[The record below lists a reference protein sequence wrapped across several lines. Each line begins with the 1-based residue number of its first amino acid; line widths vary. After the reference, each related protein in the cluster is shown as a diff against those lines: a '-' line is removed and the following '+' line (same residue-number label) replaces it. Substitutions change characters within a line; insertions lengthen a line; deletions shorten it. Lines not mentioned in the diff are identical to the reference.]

1 MIQELINRYKRMR
14 TERFLCQ
21 TYQYQYAFVGMGQH
35 SLTNLYPVLHYLGVP
50 LKYICVTS
58 ERKAKLIERKYPSVK
73 ATTSLDEIL
82 NDEAIKGV
90 FVSASPSAHFSIA
103 SRVLQ
108 SGKSLFIEKPPC
120 QTLEELDTLIA
131 LQQQFGSLVAMVG
144 LQKRYAPAVQ
154 LLKQRLHKER
164 AEQREPSSLLGW
176 PSRDGRRQSR
186 RLISYDLHY
195 LTGAYPE
202 GNALL
207 DLYIHPLD
215 LVCFLFGQPEILAC
229 RQVTKDSY
237 ILMLQHPH
245 IVGTLELSTAYPW
258 TTAEESLKVC
268 THSGIYRLS
277 QMEELTFTPTSSTIF
292 GIPMEKLRPRHETQ
306 IIAKRLPPIGTQELL
321 FLRNNFTPILANN
334 QIFTQGYF
342 HEIAAFVE
350 ATESRHSDTLTPL
363 SSLKTIYET
372 ILKIQTVT
380 ESSGNIRRKPS
391 LSQSS

>member
-14 TERFLCQ
+14 TERFLRQ

-58 ERKAKLIERKYPSVK
+58 GRKAKLIEQKYPSVK

-82 NDEAIKGV
+82 KDEAIKGV

-120 QTLEELDTLIA
+120 QTLEELDQLVD
-131 LQQQFGSLVAMVG
+131 LQQQHGSLVAMVG

-154 LLKQRLHKER
+154 LLKQRLRKE
-164 AEQREPSSLLGW
+164 
-176 PSRDGRRQSR
+176 

-202 GNALL
+202 GYALL

-215 LVCFLFGQPEILAC
+215 LVCFLFGPPEILAI
-229 RQVTKDSY
+229 RQVTNDSY

-245 IVGTLELSTAYPW
+245 IVGTLELSTAYTW
-258 TTAEESLKVC
+258 TTAEESMKVC
-268 THSGIYRLS
+268 TKSGIYSLL
-277 QMEELTFTPTSSTIF
+277 QMEELTFTPTSSTVF
-292 GIPMEKLRPRHETQ
+292 GIPMEKLRPHHETKEVLYQ
-306 IIAKRLPPIGTQELL
+306 
-321 FLRNNFTPILANN
+321 RNNFTPILANN
-334 QIFTQGYF
+334 QVYTQGYYS
-342 HEIAAFVE
+342 EIEAFISL
-350 ATESRHSDTLTPL
+350 AESGKSEVTTSIMSVRGT
-363 SSLKTIYET
+363 YE
-372 ILKIQTVT
+372 LLQALQ
-380 ESSGNIRRKPS
+380 SGNANDNIS
-391 LSQSS
+391 I

>member
-14 TERFLCQ
+14 TERFLRQ

-58 ERKAKLIERKYPSVK
+58 GRKAKLIEQKYPSVK

-82 NDEAIKGV
+82 KDEAIEGV

-120 QTLEELDTLIA
+120 QTLEELDQLVD
-131 LQQQFGSLVAMVG
+131 LQQQHGSLVAMVG

-154 LLKQRLHKER
+154 LLKQRLRKE
-164 AEQREPSSLLGW
+164 
-176 PSRDGRRQSR
+176 

-202 GNALL
+202 GYALL

-215 LVCFLFGQPEILAC
+215 LVCHLFGKPEILAY
-229 RQVTKDSY
+229 RQVTNDSY

-245 IVGTLELSTAYPW
+245 IVGTLELSTAYTW
-258 TTAEESLKVC
+258 TTAEESMKVC
-268 THSGIYRLS
+268 TKSGIYSLL
-277 QMEELTFTPTSSTIF
+277 QMEELTFTPTSSTVF
-292 GIPMEKLRPRHETQ
+292 GIPMEKLRPRHETKEVLYQ
-306 IIAKRLPPIGTQELL
+306 
-321 FLRNNFTPILANN
+321 RNNFTPILANN
-334 QIFTQGYF
+334 QVYTQGYYS
-342 HEIAAFVE
+342 EIEAFISL
-350 ATESRHSDTLTPL
+350 AESGKSEVTTSIMSVRGT
-363 SSLKTIYET
+363 YE
-372 ILKIQTVT
+372 LLQALQ
-380 ESSGNIRRKPS
+380 SGNANDNIS
-391 LSQSS
+391 I

>member
-1 MIQELINRYKRMR
+1 MIQELINRFKRMR
-14 TERFLCQ
+14 TERFLRQ

-35 SLTNLYPVLHYLGVP
+35 SLTNLYPVLHHLGVP

-58 ERKAKLIERKYPSVK
+58 RRKAKLIERKYPSVK

-82 NDEAIKGV
+82 NDEAVKGV

-103 SRVLQ
+103 SQVLR

-131 LQQQFGSLVAMVG
+131 LQQQHGSPVTMIG
-144 LQKRYAPAVQ
+144 LQKQYAPAVQ
-154 LLKQRLHKER
+154 LLNRRLCKE
-164 AEQREPSSLLGW
+164 
-176 PSRDGRRQSR
+176 

-202 GNALL
+202 GNAQL

-229 RQVTKDSY
+229 RQVAKDSF

-245 IVGTLELSTAYPW
+245 TVGTLELSTAYSW

-268 THSGIYRLS
+268 TSKGIYRLS
-277 QMEELTFTPTSSTIF
+277 QMESLAFTPNSTPILGF
-292 GIPMEKLRPRHETQ
+292 PTEKLRTKSSTVEYLCQ
-306 IIAKRLPPIGTQELL
+306 
-321 FLRNNFTPILANN
+321 RNNFMPILANN
-334 QIFTQGYF
+334 QIYTQGYYS
-342 HEIAAFVE
+342 EIKAFISQ
-350 ATESRHSDTLTPL
+350 TEGRESKVITNLKAVRGTYELLQALQSTDNTPL
-363 SSLKTIYET
+363 EHPN
-372 ILKIQTVT
+372 
-380 ESSGNIRRKPS
+380 NISAQK
-391 LSQSS
+391 LST

>member
-14 TERFLCQ
+14 TERFLRQ

-58 ERKAKLIERKYPSVK
+58 ERKAKLIEQKYPSVK
-73 ATTSLDEIL
+73 VTTLLDEIL

-90 FVSASPSAHFSIA
+90 FVSASPFAHFSIA
-103 SRVLQ
+103 SQVLQ

-120 QTLEELDTLIA
+120 QTLEELDALIT
-131 LQQQFGSLVAMVG
+131 LQQQYGSPVAMVG
-144 LQKRYAPAVQ
+144 LQKRYAPTVQ
-154 LLKQRLHKER
+154 LLKQRLRKE
-164 AEQREPSSLLGW
+164 
-176 PSRDGRRQSR
+176 

-202 GNALL
+202 GNALF

-215 LVCFLFGQPEILAC
+215 LVTYLFDKPEVLAI
-229 RQVTKDSY
+229 RQVAKDSF

-245 IVGTLELSTAYPW
+245 IVGTLELSNAYTW

-268 THSGIYRLS
+268 AHSGVYTLS
-277 QMEELTFTPTSSTIF
+277 QMEELTFSPTFSTAF
-292 GIPMEKLRPRHETQ
+292 GIPMEKLRPRHET
-306 IIAKRLPPIGTQELL
+306 KELL

-334 QIFTQGYF
+334 QVYTQGY
-342 HEIAAFVE
+342 HSEIAAFVE
-350 ATESRHSDTLTPL
+350 AIEERHSDILTPL
-363 SSLKTIYET
+363 SSLRTTYET
-372 ILKIQTVT
+372 ILKIQTVI
-380 ESSGNIRRKPS
+380 ESSGNTHRTLSPLLS
-391 LSQSS
+391 L